1 MKIKIDSAK
10 SAGKLRNFFS
20 HIHFHPTDAIED
32 DWGRRILDRIAD
44 DGAAKTVRMY
54 AMLEDIVKIGEDG
67 RFTYDFSDNDTR
79 LDYLTAKGFDILL
92 SYNFI
97 PPCISSDPDESGTV
111 CKNPTRY
118 KGKRIATAKPR
129 DYSEWEEIC
138 RVYTE
143 HIVERYG
150 KERVASWML
159 QCYNEPDVDQFFMK
173 KAASERERAEAYCL
187 LYRHF
192 ERGVHAAL
200 PEAKIGGP
208 ALGGHL
214 DFLGIFLDFVK
225 AERLPLDYIF
235 FHTYGVHPNDLRD
248 GGLRV
253 SSLEKKARAVIDF
266 VTERGFGDRIFIND
280 EWGAATCG
288 YYNSD
293 ENPLL
298 MFRETEVFS
307 AYYAK
312 MIARYADAK
321 LPIDKM
327 MICLS
332 GQHEMKTDFSGF
344 RGFFTL
350 NGYPKPIYNAYVL
363 AARLGGERLSVDGIL
378 DDKLSVIATKRAD
391 GTLAIMLAYAD
402 ECFSSAPCELDL
414 TIELPGS
421 ACDVWR
427 IDAENASAM
436 KAYRDAGSPDH
447 PTPEERDRIGSAAS
461 LVPKRMEFN
470 KEITLKMTANS
481 VVLLETKEI

>member
-1 MKIKIDSAK
+1 MKIKIDSAR

-32 DWGRRILDRIAD
+32 DWGRRILDRIAA
-44 DGAAKTVRMY
+44 DGAARTVRLY
-54 AMLEDIVKIGEDG
+54 TMLEDIVKIGEDG
-67 RFTYDFSDNDTR
+67 RFTYDFRDNDTR
-79 LDYLTAKGFDILL
+79 LDYLTSKGFDILL

-97 PPCISSDPDESGTV
+97 PPCISSDRGEVGTV

-118 KGKRIATAKPR
+118 KGKFIATAPPR
-129 DYSEWEEIC
+129 DYREWEEIC

-150 KERVASWML
+150 RERVASWML
-159 QCYNEPDVDQFFMK
+159 QCYNEPDENQFFMK
-173 KAASERERAEAYCL
+173 GAASDRDRAEAYCY
-187 LYRHF
+187 LYKHF
-192 ERGVHAAL
+192 ERGVHAVL

-208 ALGGHL
+208 ALGSHF

-225 AERLPLDYIF
+225 REELPLDYIF
-235 FHTYGVHPNDLRD
+235 FHTYGVHPDDLRD

-266 VTERGFGDRIFIND
+266 VTERGFGDRIFVND

-312 MIARYADAK
+312 MIARYADAN

-378 DDKLSVIATKRAD
+378 DDKLSVIATRRAD

-402 ECFSSAPCELDL
+402 ECFSSAPCKLDL

-421 ACDVWR
+421 VCDLWR

-436 KAYRDAGSPDH
+436 KAYREESSPDH
-447 PTPEERDRIGSAAS
+447 PTPEERDRIGRAAS
-461 LVPKRMEFN
+461 VSPKRMEFN
-470 KEITLKMTANS
+470 KEITLQMTANS

>member
-1 MKIKIDSAK
+1 MKIRIDPAK
-10 SAGKLRNFFS
+10 GAGRLNNFFS

-32 DWGRRILDRIAD
+32 EWGRRILDRIAA
-44 DGAAKTVRMY
+44 DGAARTVRMY

-79 LDYLTAKGFDILL
+79 LDYLTSKGFDILL

-97 PPCISSDPDESGTV
+97 PPCISSNPEEVGTV

-118 KGKRIATAKPR
+118 KGKYIATAKPR

-150 KERVASWML
+150 SERVASWML
-159 QCYNEPDVDQFFMK
+159 QCYNEPDINQFFMK
-173 KAASERERAEAYCL
+173 NAASDSERAKAYCL

-192 ERGVHAAL
+192 ERGVHSVL

-214 DFLGIFLDFVK
+214 DFLGIFLDYVK
-225 AERLPLDYIF
+225 AEGLPLDYIF
-235 FHTYGVHPNDLRD
+235 FHTYGVHPSDLRD

-266 VTERGFGDRIFIND
+266 ATERGFGDRIFVND

-288 YYNSD
+288 YYNAE

-312 MIARYADAK
+312 MIARYADAG
-321 LPIDKM
+321 LPIDRM

-363 AARLGGERLSVDGIL
+363 AARLGSERLSVEGVDG
-378 DDKLSVIATKRAD
+378 DLSVIATRRED
-391 GTLAIMLAYAD
+391 GKLAILLAYAD
-402 ECFSSAPCELDL
+402 ECFSTALSELDL
-414 TIELPGS
+414 TVELPAS
-421 ACDVWR
+421 VCDVWR
-427 IDAENASAM
+427 IDSENASAM

-447 PTPEERDRIGSAAS
+447 PTREERDRIVDAAT
-461 LVPKRMEFN
+461 VKPEIIEFN
-470 KEITLKMTANS
+470 KELNLKIKANS
-481 VVLLETKEI
+481 VILLEA